1 MGIMKKEKSE
11 LQFFLT
17 RLKQRFTSEILW
29 HFVGRGKTDEQSF
42 RSLTSI
48 LKSGLHRGE
57 HSDDFKFIH
66 PKTKK
71 HETWPGH
78 RICSLADI
86 PLKDLH
92 IHVERY
98 GGYALGFHKKNAVL
112 EGFHPVLY
120 ASRYSDLFARFVE
133 ARDEVSR
140 AVKNTGSVA
149 KKCEELLRVIG
160 SLCKSGDV
168 LAEPKSSSRKDT
180 KQINN
185 FYYEREWRSVRDWDF
200 KPADVALLILP
211 DKQVGRFFRERK
223 KHKFRLQE
231 STPILPL
238 KLMYQL

>member
-1 MGIMKKEKSE
+1 MKETKNE

-42 RSLTSI
+42 RSLVSI
-48 LKSGLHRGE
+48 LKTGLRLGE
-57 HSDDFKFIH
+57 RPENFKFIH
-66 PKTKK
+66 PKNKK
-71 HETWPGH
+71 REIWPCH
-78 RICSLADI
+78 HSCSLADI

-120 ASRYSDLFARFVE
+120 MSQYSDFFARFIA
-133 ARDEVSR
+133 ARDAAAKDVENSR
-140 AVKNTGSVA
+140 AQKSY
-149 KKCEELLRVIG
+149 EELMKILG
-160 SLCKSGDV
+160 SFCKSGDV
-168 LAEPKSSSRKDT
+168 LATPASSLRMDT
-180 KQINN
+180 HQINN
-185 FYYEREWRSVRDWDF
+185 FYYEREWRSIRNWDF
-200 KPADVALLILP
+200 KAADVALLILP
-211 DKQVGRFFRERK
+211 DKQVARFFRERK
-223 KHKFRLQE
+223 KHQFRLQE